1 MDAKREQF
9 FAGHMKDLADRADQ
23 GGYPVF
29 TDFLTTGEYALLHRM
44 HRQFSYVKNHFFGG
58 HEDCSHVVGGFFP
71 LDWPDIRP
79 ESFPIRCL
87 RIFPENERY
96 AQELG
101 HRDYLGAIL
110 NLGMERAKIGDI
122 RISGLGAFVF
132 CKEEFASFI
141 QENLRQ
147 VKRTSVACTPV
158 LSQEEIPP
166 QQYEELNRSVASLRL
181 DNIVAAASGRS
192 RSVAAQLIA
201 QGHVVAG
208 DEERTSVSYSCTD
221 GMILTI
227 RGYGKY
233 RLHVSEESYTRKGKL
248 KITIYKYI

>member
-29 TDFLTTGEYALLHRM
+29 TDFLTTGEYALLYRM

-87 RIFPENERY
+87 KIQPASGRY
-96 AQELG
+96 AQPLG

-110 NLGMERAKIGDI
+110 NLGIDRAKIGDI
-122 RISGLGAFVF
+122 RIDGSQAFVF
-132 CKEEFASFI
+132 CKEEFAAFI
-141 QENLRQ
+141 QENLYQ
-147 VKRTSVACTPV
+147 VKHASVTCGPV
-158 LSQEEIPP
+158 SSYEEIPP
-166 QQYEELNRSVASLRL
+166 QRYEELNRSVASPRL
-181 DNIVAAASGRS
+181 DSITAAATGMS
-192 RSVAAQLIA
+192 RSAASQLIT
-201 QGHVVAG
+201 QGRVIAG
-208 DEERTSVSYSCTD
+208 GEERTSVSYSCED
-221 GMILTI
+221 GMIFTI
-227 RGYGKY
+227 RGFGKY
-233 RLHVSEESYTRKGKL
+233 RLSIPEESYTRKGKL